1 MDLEGECSSLSSVT
15 TIFCSIGVDLSS
27 LKDKSGLERFNNII
41 MIIQKCVKKNH
52 GSLNKLL
59 MDDKGTTLIVIF
71 GVRLLCK
78 TKVNPIQS
86 QDCAAR
92 SISCGKSFV
101 EELRKIGV
109 KISIGIATGLVFSGV
124 VGAPGGRRE
133 YSVLGDGVN
142 LSARLM
148 QAACKSEDHRILIDE
163 VTATQAKNQMMTFFY
178 DKIMVK
184 GKSMPIDVYF
194 PENTF
199 LKSRQLLEKKL
210 TRDDMAYL
218 LTQLKDDFNNILTHG
233 IPSSIEY
240 NDDLQKILAI
250 SKGEIPLLPK
260 IYGLDEEK
268 DRVLENLKKGL
279 DAQDQRRVPVTFL
292 QGDGGTGKSFLL
304 KHIFR
309 DFNLYY
315 PSKSLTSK
323 TSFFLNSFSIEPHE
337 YSESFNALHRFYLK
351 MILVLRVHQSNKR
364 NSDEDLIMACISE
377 RFANNEGVKNT
388 VAENLAKFINL
399 ISTEKKEEIMY
410 KSRVEEV
417 DDKSIT
423 VGKIVIES
431 LFSLYLAQVREALD
445 VRLFILVFDNIQ
457 SIDKASH
464 AIIRHL
470 AEKFPT
476 IHIFLSFMSDYQERP
491 VALKSAAVEV
501 FYKQAGLEINTI
513 HVKNLGSQVLT
524 LRLLYF
530 CESLQ

>member
-1 MDLEGECSSLSSVT
+1 MT

-71 GVRLLCK
+71 GVRLPSK

-92 SISCGKSFV
+92 SISCAKSFV
-101 EELRKIGV
+101 EELRKISV

-163 VTATQAKNQMMTFFY
+163 VTATQAKNKMLTFFY

-184 GKSMPIDVYF
+184 GKSMPIDTFY

-199 LKSRQLLEKKL
+199 LQSRQLLEKKL

-218 LTQLKDDFNNILTHG
+218 LTQLKDDYNHILTHG
-233 IPSSIEY
+233 IPSSIDY
-240 NDDLQKILAI
+240 NDDLQKIVAI
-250 SKGEIPLLPK
+250 TKGDIPLLHK

-268 DRVLENLKKGL
+268 DRILDNLKKGL
-279 DAQDQRRVPVTFL
+279 DPQDQRRVPVTLFL
-292 QGDGGTGKSFLL
+292 GDSGTGKSFLL
-304 KHIFR
+304 KHILT

-323 TSFFLNSFSIEPHE
+323 TSFYLNCFSIEPHE
-337 YSESFNALHRFYLK
+337 YSEHFNGLHRFFLK
-351 MILVLRVHQSNKR
+351 LVMALRIHQSNKR
-364 NSDEDLIMACISE
+364 ASDEDLIMACISE

-388 VAENLAKFINL
+388 VAENLSKFLNL

-417 DDKSIT
+417 EEKFIT
-423 VGKIVIES
+423 VGKIVLES
-431 LFSLYLAQVREALD
+431 LFALYLAQVREALD

-457 SIDKASH
+457 SIDRASH
-464 AIIRHL
+464 ALIRHI
-470 AEKFPT
+470 AEKFAT
-476 IHIFLSFMSDYQERP
+476 VHIFLSFMSDYEERP
-491 VALKSAAVEV
+491 VALKGEAIEIY
-501 FYKQAGLEINTI
+501 YKQAGLEINI
-513 HVKNLGSQVLT
+513 LHLKNLGKSVVT
-524 LRLLYF
+524 SRLLYF
-530 CESLQ
+530 GESLQRF